1 MKTDL
6 LFLDKMPIT
15 RKGKKYR
22 MLLIEE
28 YALIFILVHTRI
40 TEKSLDTEK
49 LAFYKDVAIR
59 HCFKSKN

>member
-1 MKTDL
+1 
-6 LFLDKMPIT
+6 
-15 RKGKKYR
+15 

-49 LAFYKDVAIR
+49 LAFYKDVAVR